1 MFKSVNAKLGN
12 MRKEEEF
19 TIYPRK
25 EGDNLILQSDSRIC
39 IIDTITRK
47 GMLSKRCQN
56 PVFIM
61 ATRAMGATQ
70 IEVAQEII
78 DASIG

>member
-25 EGDNLILQSDSRIC
+25 EGDNLVLQSDKRIC
-39 IIDTITRK
+39 IIDTKTRK

-56 PVFIM
+56 PIFIM
-61 ATRAMGATQ
+61 ATRVMGATQ
-70 IEVAQEII
+70 IDVPQEVI
-78 DASIG
+78 DAAIG